1 MKLFIGNLPGNA
13 TLAELNELLGGIKLH
28 ADVQVCK
35 GRDQKAL
42 DYHYFIAR
50 TINDKAGQ
58 QLISRF
64 NGELFHGRTIV
75 VRQFIERKCDEPWEG
90 PERRINQV

>member
-1 MKLFIGNLPGNA
+1 MKLFIGNLPGSA
-13 TLAELNELLGGIKLH
+13 TLAELDELLGGIKLH

-35 GRDQKAL
+35 GRDKKAC

-50 TINDKAGQ
+50 TANDETGQ
-58 QLISRF
+58 QLINHF
-64 NGELFHGRTIV
+64 NGKLFHGRPIV
-75 VRQFIERKCDEPWEG
+75 VRQFIERKCDESWEG